1 MSKVKKKK
9 RLTDKHFK
17 SWDLQRIH
25 RYIHTLPDARGRE
38 RIDESSYNAK
48 SILAWSTLLTSYVL
62 GFFVWCILVDFVH
75 RLDGQAG
82 GVAFVGLWVWI
93 YGCWY
98 FAFFTNRTLMLVANI
113 LYLPASH
120 AEHLLIDP
128 DGNPEMCFLS
138 DYPALEGFYG
148 YRLPN
153 VGDLSKIE
161 RYMNN
166 C

>member
-1 MSKVKKKK
+1 MPDNKRAN

-25 RYIHTLPDARGRE
+25 RYIHTLPDARNRHGYT
-38 RIDESSYNAK
+38 DMSSYNPK
-48 SILAWSTLLTSYVL
+48 SILAWSTLLTSYML
-62 GFFVWCILVDFVH
+62 GLFVWFILIGLF
-75 RLDGQAG
+75 AG
-82 GVAFVGLWVWI
+82 GGAFFGFWI
-93 YGCWY
+93 WMYGSWF

-138 DYPALEGFYG
+138 DYPALEGYYG

-153 VGDLSKIE
+153 VGDLEKIE
-161 RYMNN
+161 KYLTVGKE
-166 C
+166 